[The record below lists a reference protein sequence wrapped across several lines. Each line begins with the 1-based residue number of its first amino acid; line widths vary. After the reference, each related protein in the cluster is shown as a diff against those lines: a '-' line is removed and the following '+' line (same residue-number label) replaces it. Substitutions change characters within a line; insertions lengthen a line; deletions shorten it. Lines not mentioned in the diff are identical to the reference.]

1 MTNALGHTMTVEQFD
16 PNAPAGAKSDIAK
29 QTTTLET
36 PKQVIA
42 EQASGIDHSE
52 TKGSRIG
59 FVSLG
64 CPKNLVDSERILTQL
79 RTEGYDVVPSYDDAD
94 MVIVNTCGFI
104 DSAVQESLD
113 TIGEAL
119 KENGKV
125 LVTGCLG
132 AKKDE
137 IVELHP
143 NVLGVTGPHAYDEV
157 LTQVHEHLEKP
168 KHNPFIDLIP
178 DQGVKLTPKH
188 FAYLKIS
195 EGCNH
200 RCTFCIIP
208 SMRGDLDSRPVGD
221 VLGEAKRLKNAGVKE
236 VLVISQDTSAYGVDV
251 KHKMDFYEGMPVKT
265 HMKALCEELAKLGIW
280 VRLHYVYPYPHVDDI
295 IPLMAEGKIL
305 PYLDIPFQ
313 HANKRI
319 LKLMKRPG
327 SSDRVLERIKKWREI
342 CPELVIR
349 STFIVGFPGETEEEF
364 EELLD
369 FLREA
374 KLDRVG
380 CFKYS
385 PVEGATANDLPD
397 HVSEEVM
404 EDRLQRFMDV
414 QAEISAQK
422 LQDRIGQE
430 YLILVD
436 EVNELG
442 IVGRSYTDAPEVD
455 GKVFLSD
462 DYDAEPGDMLWAEI
476 IHADEHDVWGVRV
489 EDDETE

>member
-1 MTNALGHTMTVEQFD
+1 MTVNHYD
-16 PNAPAGAKSDIAK
+16 PK
-29 QTTTLET
+29 QTTTLAT
-36 PKQVIA
+36 PKKVIE
-42 EQASGIDHSE
+42 EQAQSASTNSPISASAA
-52 TKGSRIG
+52 KIG

-79 RTEGYDVVPSYDDAD
+79 RTEGYDVVPTYADAD

-104 DSAVQESLD
+104 DAAVQESLD

-119 KENGKV
+119 AANGKV

-137 IVELHP
+137 IIELHP

-157 LTQVHEHLEKP
+157 LKQVHLHVEKP
-168 KHNPFIDLIP
+168 KYNPLMDLVP
-178 DQGVKLTPKH
+178 DHGIKLTPKH
-188 FAYLKIS
+188 YAYLKIS

-208 SMRGDLDSRPVGD
+208 SMRGDLDSRPIGD
-221 VLGEAKRLKNAGVKE
+221 VLGEAQRLAKAGVKE
-236 VLVISQDTSAYGVDV
+236 LLVISQDTSAYGVDV
-251 KHKMDFYEGMPVKT
+251 KHKTAFWDGMPVKT
-265 HMKALCEELAKLGIW
+265 HMQQLCEELAKQGVW

-327 SSDRVLERIKKWREI
+327 SSDKVLERIKKWREI

-369 FLREA
+369 FLEEA
-374 KLDRVG
+374 QLDRVG

-385 PVEGATANDLPD
+385 PVAGAKANDLPD
-397 HVSEEVM
+397 HVPDDVM
-404 EDRLQRFMDV
+404 EDRLQRFMAV
-414 QAEISAQK
+414 QAQISADK
-422 LQDRIGQE
+422 LQARIGQE
-430 YLILVD
+430 YLVLID
-436 EVNELG
+436 EVNTEG
-442 IVGRSYTDAPEVD
+442 AVGRSYMDAPEVD
-455 GKVFLSD
+455 GKVYLTDEFD
-462 DYDAEPGDMLWAEI
+462 VQPGDQIWVQI

-489 EDDETE
+489 ED

>member
-1 MTNALGHTMTVEQFD
+1 MTVNHYD
-16 PNAPAGAKSDIAK
+16 PK
-29 QTTTLET
+29 QTTTLAT
-36 PKQVIA
+36 PKKVIE
-42 EQASGIDHSE
+42 EQAQSASTNNPISASAA
-52 TKGSRIG
+52 KIG

-79 RTEGYDVVPSYDDAD
+79 RTEGYDVVSTYADAD

-104 DSAVQESLD
+104 DAAVQESLD

-119 KENGKV
+119 AANGKV

-137 IVELHP
+137 IIELHP

-157 LTQVHEHLEKP
+157 LKQVHLHVEKP
-168 KHNPFIDLIP
+168 KYNPLMDLVP
-178 DQGVKLTPKH
+178 DHGIKLTPKH
-188 FAYLKIS
+188 YAYLKIS

-208 SMRGDLDSRPVGD
+208 SMRGDLDSRPIGD
-221 VLGEAKRLKNAGVKE
+221 VLGEAQRLAKAGVKE
-236 VLVISQDTSAYGVDV
+236 LLVISQDTSAYGVDV
-251 KHKMDFYEGMPVKT
+251 KHKTAFWDGMPVKT
-265 HMKALCEELAKLGIW
+265 HMQQLCEELAKQGVW

-369 FLREA
+369 FLEEA
-374 KLDRVG
+374 QLDRVG

-385 PVEGATANDLPD
+385 PVAGAKANDLPD
-397 HVSEEVM
+397 HVPDDVM
-404 EDRLQRFMDV
+404 EDRLQRFMAV
-414 QAEISAQK
+414 QAQISADK
-422 LQDRIGQE
+422 LQARIGQE
-430 YLILVD
+430 YLVLID
-436 EVNELG
+436 EVNTEG
-442 IVGRSYTDAPEVD
+442 AVGRSYMDAPEVD
-455 GKVFLSD
+455 GKVYLTDEFD
-462 DYDAEPGDMLWAEI
+462 VQPGDQVWVQI

-489 EDDETE
+489 ED

>member
-1 MTNALGHTMTVEQFD
+1 MTVEQFD
-16 PNAPAGAKSDIAK
+16 PQAPKKSSNSADS
-29 QTTTLET
+29 QTTTLDIPSKMIE
-36 PKQVIA
+36 
-42 EQASGIDHSE
+42 EQHNEVVNSNKDS
-52 TKGSRIG
+52 SRSAKIG

-79 RTEGYDVVPSYDDAD
+79 RTEGYDVTNSYADAE

-119 KENGKV
+119 AENGKV

-137 IVELHP
+137 IIELHP

-157 LTQVHEHLEKP
+157 LTQVHEHVAKP
-168 KHNPFIDLIP
+168 KHNPFIDLVP
-178 DQGVKLTPKH
+178 EQGIKLTPKH
-188 FAYLKIS
+188 YAYLKIS

-221 VLGEAKRLKNAGVKE
+221 VLGEAQRLVKAGVKE
-236 VLVISQDTSAYGVDV
+236 LLVISQDTSAYGVDV
-251 KHKMDFYEGMPVKT
+251 KHKTDFWDGMPIKT
-265 HMKALCEELAKLGIW
+265 HMQQLCEELAKQGVWI
-280 VRLHYVYPYPHVDDI
+280 RLHYVYPYPHVDKI

-327 SSDRVLERIKKWREI
+327 SSDRVLERIAKWREI

-364 EELLD
+364 EELLA
-369 FLREA
+369 FLEEA
-374 KLDRVG
+374 QLDRVG

-397 HVSEEVM
+397 HVSDEVM
-404 EDRLQRFMDV
+404 EDRLQRFMAV
-414 QAEISAQK
+414 QAQISSDK
-422 LQDRIGQE
+422 LQARIGQE

-442 IVGRSYTDAPEVD
+442 IVGRSYMDAPEVD
-455 GKVFLSD
+455 GKVYLSD
-462 DYDAEPGDMLWAEI
+462 DYDAEPGDQIWVEI

-489 EDDETE
+489 ED

>member
-1 MTNALGHTMTVEQFD
+1 MTVEQFD
-16 PNAPAGAKSDIAK
+16 PQAAKKSSNSAES
-29 QTTTLET
+29 QTTTLDIPTKIIE
-36 PKQVIA
+36 
-42 EQASGIDHSE
+42 EQHQDVVAS
-52 TKGSRIG
+52 TKNTERAAKVG

-79 RTEGYDVVPSYDDAD
+79 RTEGYDVTNSYDDAEL
-94 MVIVNTCGFI
+94 VIVNTCGFI

-119 KENGKV
+119 AENGKV

-137 IVELHP
+137 IIELHP

-157 LTQVHEHLEKP
+157 LTQVHQHVSKP
-168 KHNPFIDLIP
+168 KHNPFIDLVP
-178 DQGVKLTPKH
+178 EQGVKLTPKH
-188 FAYLKIS
+188 YAYLKIS

-221 VLGEAKRLKNAGVKE
+221 VLGEAKRLVNAGVKE
-236 VLVISQDTSAYGVDV
+236 LLVISQDTSAYGVDV
-251 KHKMDFYEGMPVKT
+251 KHKTDFWDGMPVKT
-265 HMKALCEELAKLGIW
+265 HMQQLCEELAKQGVWI
-280 VRLHYVYPYPHVDDI
+280 RLHYVYPYPHVDKI

-349 STFIVGFPGETEEEF
+349 STFIVGFPGETEAEF
-364 EELLD
+364 EELLA
-369 FLREA
+369 FLEEA
-374 KLDRVG
+374 QLDRVG

-385 PVEGATANDLPD
+385 PVEGATANALPD
-397 HVSEEVM
+397 HVSPEVM
-404 EDRLQRFMDV
+404 EDRLQRFMAV
-414 QAEISAQK
+414 QAKISSDK
-422 LQDRIGQE
+422 LQARIGQE

-436 EVNELG
+436 EVNDLG
-442 IVGRSYTDAPEVD
+442 IVGRSYMDAPEVD
-455 GKVFLSD
+455 GKVYLSD
-462 DYDAEPGDMLWAEI
+462 DFDAEPGDLIWVQI

-489 EDDETE
+489 EDTL